1 MSIVSS
7 IAIVDQYTQAGGG
20 RYVIERHTD
29 NAGRVHQVGPY
40 LAPAGFDVD
49 ARLASR
55 ATELAEQLADAEALA
70 VIGAD

>member
-1 MSIVSS
+1 MPIISS
-7 IAIVDQYTQAGGG
+7 THTIDAHAQEGAGH
-20 RYVIERHTD
+20 YVVERHTD
-29 NAGRVHQVGPY
+29 DAGVVHQIGPW
-40 LAPAGFDVD
+40 LAPAGFDID